1 MPNTTP
7 IPLKPTSG
15 VEVRLKAFMRRRIMA
30 IRQGCQVI
38 HEDRVVN
45 WRKAYEAIPAESIRE
60 FPFYNASNNVIPIIA
75 IHSDTLLARVMAAVL
90 KTQPPWVAKIYG
102 EHVDA
107 KAMDER
113 REAVEEFMT
122 YVSIEPS
129 ELDLFRVY
137 HEWYG
142 ETIRYGTSTVK
153 CPQVKIIEASAYT
166 AGDGSGKTEFEDEV
180 LYKGP
185 RPEKIRFSDFG
196 VPPSAKTLE
205 DADFVYHR
213 IRLQKHQLQERAFY
227 DIYDKKVVDEVLKS
241 PDRTSP
247 DVVQSSEEQ
256 DTGAVSLASF
266 GYAEYHIYECHFKYR
281 FGEHYVRVIAWYHE
295 RTNSIL
301 RAFYFYYPDQ
311 IFVTA
316 RLFYRDDMFFG
327 YGFCERLAPFQ
338 EEISQ
343 MHNQRRDNM
352 TVVNTKVWRVDP
364 DSQLHKGYRVF
375 PSAMLPARKDEI
387 EPLSQGDVSAMSIEE
402 ENLSIELAE
411 KLSGVSPPMQGYGA
425 GTNTKR
431 GVYTAMGTLSLM
443 QEGNTRTD
451 LNVTDIRYAHT
462 KLGRILLNQY
472 AHFGLGDRVG
482 LFGKMSDRLR
492 EAMDLVKQK
501 AIALPVYAATASVN
515 REVEKQA
522 DVMLSQMMQKH
533 YGMVTQ
539 MLMQAQN
546 AMLPDP
552 VKKYIGEAVLASNLL
567 MKSVLRHFGRDE
579 VDRLVPDAEAA
590 PPQQPQARP
599 GGAGANNAPPP
610 ASPIPAGANGAL
622 PGLPAT
628 AALPSGAGPGP
639 GGIQ

>member
-1 MPNTTP
+1 MPNITP

-15 VEVRLKAFMRRRIMA
+15 VETRLKAFMKRRIMA

-45 WRKAYEAIPAESIRE
+45 WRKAYEAIPVESVRE

-75 IHSDTLLARVMAAVL
+75 IHSDTLLARVMSAVL
-90 KTQPPWVAKIYG
+90 KTQPPWVAQIYG
-102 EHVDA
+102 EHIDA
-107 KAMDER
+107 RAMDER
-113 REAVEEFMT
+113 RAAVEELMT
-122 YVSIEPS
+122 YAAIEPS

-137 HEWYG
+137 HEWFG
-142 ETIRYGTSTVK
+142 ETIRYGTSVVK
-153 CPQVKIIEASAYT
+153 CPQVKVIEASAYM
-166 AGDGSGKTEFEDEV
+166 AGDGSGKTEFEDEI

-185 RPEKIRFSDFG
+185 RPEKVRFPDFG
-196 VPPSAKTLE
+196 IPPASKTLE
-205 DADFVYHR
+205 DADFVYHLV
-213 IRLQKHQLQERAFY
+213 RLQKHELQERAFY
-227 DIYDKKVVDEVLKS
+227 DIYDKKVVDEVVKS

-247 DVVQSSEEQ
+247 DIVQSTMEQ
-256 DTGAVSLASF
+256 DAGAVSLASF

-281 FGEHYVRVIAWYHE
+281 FGDHYVRCIVWYHE
-295 RTNSIL
+295 KTNQIL
-301 RAFYFYYPDQ
+301 RGFYFYYPDP
-311 IFVTA
+311 IFVAA

-375 PSAMLPARKDEI
+375 PSAMLPARQGEI
-387 EPLSQGDVSAMSIEE
+387 EPLAQGDVSAMSIDE

-462 KLGRILLNQY
+462 KLGRIILNQY
-472 AHFGLGDRVG
+472 AHFGLGDRIG
-482 LFGKMSDRLR
+482 MFGKMGERLR
-492 EAMDLVKQK
+492 EAMELVKNK
-501 AIALPVYAATASVN
+501 SICLPVYAATASVN

-522 DVMLSQMMQKH
+522 DIMLTTMMQKH

-546 AMLPDP
+546 AMIPEP
-552 VKKYIGEAVLASNLL
+552 IKKYIGEAVLASNLL

-579 VDRLVPDAEAA
+579 VDRLVPDADLGVGQSGAGAQPGGPSPGAA
-590 PPQQPQARP
+590 PPAAPSALP
-599 GGAGANNAPPP
+599 AGGGGLSALGGGGLPPGAGVP
-610 ASPIPAGANGAL
+610 GAV
-622 PGLPAT
+622 
-628 AALPSGAGPGP
+628 
-639 GGIQ
+639 Q